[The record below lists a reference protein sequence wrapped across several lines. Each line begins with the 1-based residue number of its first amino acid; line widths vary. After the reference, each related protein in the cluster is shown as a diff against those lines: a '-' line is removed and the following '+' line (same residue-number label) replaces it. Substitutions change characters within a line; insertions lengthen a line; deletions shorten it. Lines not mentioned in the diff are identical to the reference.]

1 MSDVLLNLMKMY
13 KKEWWDMSLSEQI
26 NALEQYI
33 YGDVKKYER

>member
-13 KKEWWDMSLSEQI
+13 KKEWFDMTLKEQMD
-26 NALEQYI
+26 ALEQYI